1 MRQVRS
7 RRLAGKVHV
16 RHSGREC
23 VLASASRTDSER
35 ERFFQELSNP
45 SLSVHGER
53 DARLFVQ
60 GDDFMVEMPT
70 HQQKWFKSVLFS
82 KDDGKCTGKLHSD
95 GNTAME
101 ATFLNRVIRWDPVL
115 GRAELEAD
123 TRHVAMVLR
132 DLGLAIATPAVTR
145 VAKRP
150 NADDAALHS
159 RNASELRLS
168 VGTCRMLQL
177 SGTRDEKSHNEGL
190 RGTRT
195 CWAPPAG

>member
-16 RHSGREC
+16 RHNGREC
-23 VLASASRTDSER
+23 VLASALRTDSER

-45 SLSVHGER
+45 SLSVHNER

-60 GDDFMVEMPT
+60 GDDFIVEMPT
-70 HQQKWFKSVLFS
+70 HQEKWFKSVLFS
-82 KDDGKCTGKLHSD
+82 KYDRKCTRKLHSD

-123 TRHVAMVLR
+123 TRCVAMVLR

-150 NADDAALHS
+150 KADDAALHS
-159 RNASELRLS
+159 RNASELLRT

-177 SGTRDEKSHNEGL
+177 SGTRDEKSHNESL
-190 RGTRT
+190 
-195 CWAPPAG
+195 